1 MPKSLTISRRSALT
15 VLGAGAALAVLPGCG
30 GGSSREES
38 GETRSVTGA
47 LGTIEV
53 PVSPRRVVSVGQY
66 RDTDAAVAL
75 GVVPVFSP
83 DLSQFIDGGVAPW
96 VLPELGG
103 DELNIADV
111 NELPYEAIA
120 ELGPDLILATDRQ
133 RLADEYDQLSQIA
146 PTLSWAEGYNQD
158 DWTTTTTRVGEA
170 LGRADEAQRQLRQT
184 NDAIAAAIDAHPQ
197 LAGLTFTLG
206 PVTADGAVNT
216 INSTADASAE
226 FLAQLGM
233 ELSPAVT
240 GLPSSGIPGRAVI
253 SPEELELLDADVLL
267 LTFNTPA
274 ARATLEA
281 NELFQRVPAVRD
293 GRYVALDLP
302 TALAIGF
309 PSALSIRYGLEQV
322 LPKVAAALA

>member
-1 MPKSLTISRRSALT
+1 MRWRLVPRGVRRDPHRHRRARDHRGPR
-15 VLGAGAALAVLPGCG
+15 VAAA
-30 GGSSREES
+30 
-38 GETRSVTGA
+38 
-47 LGTIEV
+47 
-53 PVSPRRVVSVGQY
+53 
-66 RDTDAAVAL
+66 
-75 GVVPVFSP
+75 
-83 DLSQFIDGGVAPW
+83 GGVRRPVPRHRRGRRARRR
-96 VLPELGG
+96 
-103 DELNIADV
+103 A
-111 NELPYEAIA
+111 AA
-120 ELGPDLILATDRQ
+120 HLILATDRQ
-133 RLADEYDQLSQIA
+133 RLADEYEQLSQIA

-170 LGRADEAQRQLRQT
+170 LGRADEAQAQLTRT

-233 ELSPAVT
+233 ELSPTVT
-240 GLPSSGIPGRAVI
+240 SLPSSGIPGRAVI

-267 LTFNTPA
+267 LTFNTPE
-274 ARATLEA
+274 ARTTLEA

-302 TALAIGF
+302 IALAIGF